1 VRKISDI
8 LPSVDTID
16 RWLGRTLA
24 SGHSGVV
31 PPGGADVVLSV
42 ARQHRVDVLL
52 ADLLLRD
59 SSNTE
64 PFAREALD
72 SIVKQAAVRDL
83 AAARDVSR
91 VFESAGAAGLD
102 MLVLKGAALACTH
115 YAQSHLRP
123 RNDIDLFVRQVD
135 LSRAEAVLSAL
146 GFARA
151 TEADAELWTGQR
163 HYAKTTPG
171 GTGHVDLHWRVVNPL
186 AFANVLGFDDA
197 WPRSVSV
204 PALGPFVRT
213 LSPSDSL
220 LLACLHRVAH
230 HQDRVNLLW
239 LWDIHLIASRLSAD
253 EWDQVIGTALSSRTQ
268 AFCARG
274 LSLAS
279 ECFGTVV
286 PDALRLA
293 NGTAAD
299 EPGAAFLREGLRP
312 VDVARADLAALT
324 SWRSKLALL
333 REHVCPPIA
342 YMRTKYD
349 RCPPIL
355 LPLAYLHR
363 IVRGAPRWFER

>member
-1 VRKISDI
+1 
-8 LPSVDTID
+8 
-16 RWLGRTLA
+16 
-24 SGHSGVV
+24 
-31 PPGGADVVLSV
+31 
-42 ARQHRVDVLL
+42 VDVLL

-59 SSNTE
+59 SSGAE
-64 PFAREALD
+64 PFNREVLD
-72 SIVKQAAVRDL
+72 SIVRQAAARDL

-102 MLVLKGAALACTH
+102 LLVLKGAALACTH

-135 LSRAEAVLSAL
+135 LARAEAVLSAL

-163 HYAKTTPG
+163 HYAKTAPG
-171 GTGHVDLHWRVVNPL
+171 GTSHVDLHWRVVNPQ
-186 AFANVLGFDDA
+186 AFANVLGFDEA

-230 HQDRVNLLW
+230 HQDRIDLLW
-239 LWDIHLIASRLSAD
+239 LWDIHLIASSLSAR
-253 EWDQVIGTALSSRTQ
+253 EWDQFVGTATSSRTQ
-268 AFCARG
+268 TFCARG
-274 LSLAS
+274 LSLAG
-279 ECFGTVV
+279 ERFGTVV
-286 PDALRLA
+286 PEALRLA
-293 NGTAAD
+293 SGTAAD
-299 EPGAAFLREGLRP
+299 GPGAAFLREGLRP

-324 SWRSKLALL
+324 TWRSKLALI

-363 IVRGAPRWFER
+363 IIRGAPRWFER